1 MSCSFGL
8 EISRRN
14 LRVGENLRL
23 YTSNP
28 LIKPYLNKG
37 DPVFPGDALVVMA
50 GIYSKIIG
58 SNRLCEKPMDLDCS
72 LTGEN
77 SNSIQSDEELFRA
90 LKAGQ
95 SSALGVLY
103 DRYASLVYRLALR
116 ILTNPQE
123 AEDLTQEIFLNLS
136 RNGSYNPSR
145 GSLGSFLTTLT
156 RSRAIDK
163 LRSRGT
169 TMKTVQ
175 RWSQMMATET
185 SPPTPFE
192 SASLSQRSHYV
203 RNALAQL
210 PANQRQVLEM
220 AYYDGLSQSEISAQ
234 LGIPLGTIKT
244 WSRQGLLNLR
254 KNLRD
259 FID

>member
-1 MSCSFGL
+1 M
-8 EISRRN
+8 
-14 LRVGENLRL
+14 
-23 YTSNP
+23 T
-28 LIKPYLNKG
+28 
-37 DPVFPGDALVVMA
+37 

-58 SNRLCEKPMDLDCS
+58 SALFYEKPMDLNCDVDK
-72 LTGEN
+72 EN
-77 SNSIQSDEELFRA
+77 GHDLQSDEELFQA
-90 LKAGQ
+90 MAAGD

-103 DRYASLVYRLALR
+103 DRYVGLVYRLALR

-123 AEDLTQEIFLNLS
+123 AEDLTQEIFLNLWRS
-136 RNGSYNPSR
+136 GSYNPSR
-145 GSLGSFLTTLT
+145 GSLSSFLTTVT

-163 LRSRGT
+163 LRSRGSNI
-169 TMKTVQ
+169 KFIQ
-175 RWSQMMATET
+175 RWSQIIASET
-185 SPPTPFE
+185 SSLTPFE
-192 SASLSQRSHYV
+192 SASLRQRSHQV

-210 PANQRQVLEM
+210 PEKQRQVLEM

-259 FID
+259 FIE

>member
-1 MSCSFGL
+1 
-8 EISRRN
+8 
-14 LRVGENLRL
+14 
-23 YTSNP
+23 
-28 LIKPYLNKG
+28 
-37 DPVFPGDALVVMA
+37 
-50 GIYSKIIG
+50 
-58 SNRLCEKPMDLDCS
+58 MDLDCTV
-72 LTGEN
+72 TGDN
-77 SNSIQSDEELFRA
+77 SNDLQSDEELFRS

-95 SSALGVLY
+95 SSALGILY
-103 DRYASLVYRLALR
+103 DRYATLVYRLALR

-123 AEDLTQEIFLNLS
+123 AEDLTQEIFLNLWRS
-136 RNGSYNPSR
+136 GSYNPSR

-169 TMKTVQ
+169 NFKTIQ
-175 RWSQMMATET
+175 RWSQLMATET
-185 SPPTPFE
+185 SPTTPFE
-192 SASLSQRSHYV
+192 SAALSQRSHQV

-220 AYYDGLSQSEISAQ
+220 AYYDGLSQSEISAR
-234 LGIPLGTIKT
+234 LGVPLGTIKT

-259 FID
+259 HIE